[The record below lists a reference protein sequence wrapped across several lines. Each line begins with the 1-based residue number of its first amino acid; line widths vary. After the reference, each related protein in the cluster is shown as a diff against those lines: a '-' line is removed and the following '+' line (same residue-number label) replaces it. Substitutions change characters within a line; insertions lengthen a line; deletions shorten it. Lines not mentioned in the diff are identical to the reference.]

1 MRLDSGEFPGPR
13 EVLTEVQNANV
24 GVFDGGAG
32 DSATVVGAGAVRITG
47 VGRNTPGGEEV
58 QDEDVIVLYATSG
71 HGRGAERRAR
81 LRPARHPPARP

>member
-1 MRLDSGEFPGPR
+1 MIGVRDFARQKVDLVRLDSGEFGPR

-47 VGRNTPGGEEV
+47 VGRNTPGG
-58 QDEDVIVLYATSG
+58 
-71 HGRGAERRAR
+71 RRCR
-81 LRPARHPPARP
+81 TRT